1 MSVQLLHKN
10 KIAPNSNKLFN
21 FVIPT
26 YKGGAKLEVIINCLL
41 AQTAD
46 DYHITI
52 VSDGEEP
59 ETEKQLEKYFNH
71 EQFSYYHTDQRYNDY
86 GHSPRLAG
94 LYTSNCK
101 YSIMTGFDNY
111 YVPIFV
117 ERFKAAAMSQ
127 PNVDLIFCDFVLD
140 HVREN
145 RKYNKYIDARL
156 EVNYVDFGCVA
167 IDTQLAKSIGIDIT
181 QYAADWYMV
190 NQALNKINTNN
201 HNVVKIPQTL
211 YVHN

>member
-1 MSVQLLHKN
+1 
-10 KIAPNSNKLFN
+10 
-21 FVIPT
+21 
-26 YKGGAKLEVIINCLL
+26 
-41 AQTAD
+41 
-46 DYHITI
+46 
-52 VSDGEEP
+52 
-59 ETEKQLEKYFNH
+59 
-71 EQFSYYHTDQRYNDY
+71 
-86 GHSPRLAG
+86 
-94 LYTSNCK
+94 
-101 YSIMTGFDNY
+101 MTGFDNY

-117 ERFKAAAMSQ
+117 ERFKAASLSQ

-145 RKYNKYIDARL
+145 RKYNKYIDAKL

-201 HNVVKIPQTL
+201 HNIVKIPQTL